1 MKASRA
7 WLLTL
12 AIACAISCAA
22 CGAGPG
28 NTIVIGSKNFPEQA
42 LLGEI
47 LAQQI
52 EARTHFRVERRFY
65 LAGSFICQQAMLS
78 GRIDAYVEY
87 TGTALTAILHDPV
100 VVDRASVLAQIQREY
115 QQRFKFDVL
124 PSLGFDDT
132 FAIVIRGGDARK
144 LNVKTLSQAAQY
156 TPQWRPGFGYEFME
170 RPDGYGGLARVYG
183 LRFAA
188 APRILDLGLLYRALL
203 SNQVDLIAGNSTDG
217 LLSARDL
224 AVLQDD
230 KHYFPPY
237 DAVPILREE
246 SEARFPGLRDA
257 LARLTD
263 RISDADMRKMNY
275 AVVAQQRDISDVAR
289 EFLRAKQ
296 SN

>member
-1 MKASRA
+1 MTGDKP
-7 WLLTL
+7 WLLML
-12 AIACAISCAA
+12 AVACAVSCAA
-22 CGAGPG
+22 CGAGRS

-100 VVDRASVLAQIQREY
+100 AGDRAGVLAQVQREY
-115 QQRFKFDVL
+115 RQRFKFDVL

-132 FAIVIRGGDARK
+132 FAIVIRGGDARR

-170 RPDGYGGLARVYG
+170 RPDGYAGLARVYG

-224 AVLQDD
+224 AVLEDD

-237 DAVPILREE
+237 DAVSILREE

-257 LARLTD
+257 LAQLTD

-275 AVVAQQRDISDVAR
+275 AVVAEQRDISDVAR
-289 EFLRAKQ
+289 EFLRSKQ